1 MNLNGACGYGL
12 TGENRAG
19 ANFLHIFDIM
29 EIDNT
34 TYEDLSLFSRHEEYS
49 IFHKLDFTRT
59 KAGRDLLLELF
70 GNPLGKLED
79 ILATQQ
85 ILALMLERLD
95 QWPISISNGTIMVME
110 KFYETP
116 IDDIPQALNLPAA
129 LSYKIF
135 HSADYAMVRYSAGHF
150 ADFVRGMDQLVRL
163 LDVPGC
169 PPVLRELLQRA
180 QQLLDHDVLQ
190 AMAKTAPGVKF
201 NPIQIIHYGH
211 YVRVRFK
218 TAMLSLI
225 EIHSRLDAWYSMAMA
240 TRRYQL
246 CFPEFVDQA
255 DTYLEATS
263 LYHLLLPQAV
273 AYDVRLD
280 KDNNF
285 LFLTGANMAGKSTF
299 IRAVGAVVFLSH
311 LGMGVP
317 AASMRL
323 SLFDGILS
331 NINVVDDI
339 SKGESFFFN
348 EVQRI
353 RNTLEKISGQRKW
366 LVLIDE
372 LFKGTNVQDAM
383 KCSTTVIK
391 GLIRIRRS
399 LFILSTHLY
408 EIGDDLK
415 EYSNI
420 LFRYFE
426 TNVVDDQL
434 EFSYQLKDGISND
447 RIGYL
452 ILKREKVVE
461 MLERL

>member
-1 MNLNGACGYGL
+1 
-12 TGENRAG
+12 
-19 ANFLHIFDIM
+19 M

-49 IFHKLDFTRT
+49 LFHKLNFTRT
-59 KAGRDLLLELF
+59 QSGRDLLQELF
-70 GNPLGKLED
+70 TNPLDKLED
-79 ILATQQ
+79 IHATQR
-85 ILALMLERLD
+85 ILGRILEILD
-95 QWPISISNGTIMVME
+95 QWPTTISNGTIMVMD
-110 KFYETP
+110 KFYETA
-116 IDDIPQALNLPAA
+116 IDDIPAAHNLPAA
-129 LSYKIF
+129 LGYKFF
-135 HSADYAMVRYSAGHF
+135 HTADYAMVRYSVGHF
-150 ADFVRGMDQLVRL
+150 VDFVRGMNQLVTLLDAPDNPRLFSEPLERARRL
-163 LDVPGC
+163 LDQ
-169 PPVLRELLQRA
+169 E
-180 QQLLDHDVLQ
+180 VLQ
-190 AMAKTAPGVKF
+190 VMAKTAPGTKLS
-201 NPIQIIHYGH
+201 PIQNIYYGH
-211 YVRVRFK
+211 FVRLRFK
-218 TAMLSLI
+218 TAMQSLI

-240 TRRYQL
+240 TRRFQL
-246 CFPEFVDQA
+246 SFPTFVDQA
-255 DTYLEATS
+255 EPYLEATA

-273 AYDVRLD
+273 SYDVRLD
-280 KDNNF
+280 KDANF

-299 IRAVGAVVFLSH
+299 IRSVGVVVFLAH

-317 AASMRL
+317 AATMRL

-331 NINVVDDI
+331 NINVVDDLA
-339 SKGESFFFN
+339 KGESFFFN

-353 RNTLEKISGQRKW
+353 RNTLTKIGSQKKW

-391 GLIRIRRS
+391 GLIRIRKS

-415 EYSNI
+415 GYPNI

-434 EFSYQLKDGISND
+434 EFSYQLKEGISND

-461 MLERL
+461 MLEKL